1 MLKLLFM
8 GTPEFAVP
16 SLEALIAAG
25 HTVCGVFSQPG
36 KPVGRH
42 QNVLQPTPVKEC
54 ALSHHIP
61 VYQPVKLRDG
71 TALAQIKE
79 LAPDLI
85 VVVAYGRL
93 LPREILEAAPLGC
106 INVHP
111 SLLPKYRGSA
121 PLNWPILNGDQET
134 GVTIMHLVEAMDA
147 GDMILQE
154 RTPLG
159 PDETAPQLTARL
171 SQMGAGL
178 LVEAVSRLES
188 GTADRTPQDESQITL
203 APMLS
208 KELSPMDFT
217 RPARALHNQVRGLL
231 PWPAATCQVGGVRC
245 KVFQTAVEEGK
256 GTPGA
261 VLAADRNGILVA
273 CGENALRLLEIQPDG
288 KKAMPAA
295 AFLQGHPLNVGE
307 AL

>member
-1 MLKLLFM
+1 MLKILFM

-16 SLEALIAAG
+16 SLEGLIAAG
-25 HTVCGVFSQPG
+25 HTICGVFSQPD

-42 QNVLQPTPVKEC
+42 QNVLQPTPVKGC
-54 ALSHHIP
+54 ALSHNIP

-71 TALAQIKE
+71 TALAQIRE

-93 LPREILEAAPLGC
+93 LPLEILEAAPLGC

-121 PLNWPILNGDQET
+121 PLNWPILNGDKET

-147 GDMILQE
+147 GDMIIQE

-171 SQMGAGL
+171 SRVGADL
-178 LVEAVSRLES
+178 LVEAVSQLEV
-188 GTADRTPQDESQITL
+188 GTADRIPQDESQVTL

-208 KELSPMDFT
+208 KELSPMDFA
-217 RPARALHNQVRGLL
+217 RPARTLHDQVRGLL

-245 KVFQTAVEEGK
+245 KIFKTAVEEGE
-256 GTPGA
+256 GTPGT
-261 VLAADRNGILVA
+261 VLAADQKGILVA
-273 CGENALRLLEIQPDG
+273 CGEGALRLIELQPDG

-295 AFLQGHPLNVGE
+295 AFLQGHPVRVGE

>member
-16 SLEALIAAG
+16 SLEALIDAG
-25 HTVCGVFSQPG
+25 HTICGVFSQPD

-54 ALSHHIP
+54 ALSHNIP

-79 LAPDLI
+79 LEPDLI

-154 RTPLG
+154 KTPLG

-171 SQMGAGL
+171 AQMGAGL
-178 LVEAVSRLES
+178 LVKAVSQLEA
-188 GTADRTPQDESQITL
+188 GTASRTPQDESQVTL

-231 PWPAATCQVGGVRC
+231 PWPTATCQIGGVRC
-245 KVFQTAVEEGK
+245 KVFKTAVEAGK
-256 GTPGA
+256 GAPGT

-273 CGENALRLLEIQPDG
+273 CGEGALRILELQPDG
-288 KKAMPAA
+288 KKAMAAA
-295 AFLQGHPLNVGE
+295 AFLQGHPLQVGE

>member
-1 MLKLLFM
+1 MLKILFM

-16 SLEALIAAG
+16 SLEGLIAAG
-25 HTVCGVFSQPG
+25 HTVCGVFSQPD

-42 QNVLQPTPVKEC
+42 QNVLQPTPVREY
-54 ALSHHIP
+54 ALSHDIP

-71 TALAQIKE
+71 TALAQIKKLSPE
-79 LAPDLI
+79 LV

-121 PLNWPILNGDQET
+121 PLNWPILNGDKET

-147 GDMILQE
+147 GDIILQE

-171 SQMGAGL
+171 SQVGADL
-178 LVEAVSRLES
+178 LVEAVSQLEA
-188 GTADRTPQDESQITL
+188 GTAGRTPQDESQVTL

-217 RPARALHNQVRGLL
+217 RPAQALHDQVRGLL

-245 KVFQTAVEEGK
+245 KIFKTAVEEGEGIP
-256 GTPGA
+256 GT
-261 VLAADRNGILVA
+261 VLAADQKGILVA
-273 CGENALRLLEIQPDG
+273 CGESALRLLELQPDG
-288 KKAMPAA
+288 KKGMSSA
-295 AFLQGHPLNVGE
+295 AFLQGHPIQVGE
-307 AL
+307 TI